1 MDAGWS
7 SGRRRDGWKSGRVSA
22 GWGGGGY
29 VSTRLSKNRQQK
41 PNIDILVIFEG
52 FLSLSLS
59 PPMQTHIYIKY
70 KLLEAWTHR
79 TDPRLSRLQLN
90 GKEIYNNS
98 DCSEP

>member
-1 MDAGWS
+1 MSLIRREGMDTGWS
-7 SGRRRDGWKSGRVSA
+7 SGRRRDGGMDGRV
-22 GWGGGGY
+22 GGC
-29 VSTRLSKNRQQK
+29 
-41 PNIDILVIFEG
+41 PNIDILVIFDE

-59 PPMQTHIYIKY
+59 LHQCKLIYIKY